1 MMAAALSTHIA
12 GPQQIVIVEG
22 AREAG
27 EDEPLT
33 ASLGRR
39 YLPFAIQLKLT
50 AEQRQRLESAL
61 PFVAG
66 MTTVRG
72 KTSIYVCR
80 DRTCRAPVTHA
91 GELVEVLATP

>member
-1 MMAAALSTHIA
+1 MMAAALSTYVA

-22 AREAG
+22 AGEAG
-27 EDEPLT
+27 EDEAL
-33 ASLGRR
+33 ARSLGRR

-50 AEQRQRLESAL
+50 AEQRQRLGGTL

-66 MTTVRG
+66 MTAVGG

-80 DRTCRAPVTHA
+80 DRTCRAPVTKA
-91 GELVEVLATP
+91 GELVEALATP